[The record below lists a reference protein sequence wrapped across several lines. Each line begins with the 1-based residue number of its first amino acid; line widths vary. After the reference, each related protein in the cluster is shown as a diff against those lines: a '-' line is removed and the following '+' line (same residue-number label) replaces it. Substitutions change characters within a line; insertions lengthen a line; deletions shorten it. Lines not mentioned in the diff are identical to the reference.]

1 LRKQGERER
10 IRDKLRREKEHR
22 PHVSPEDI
30 TDMDVCDAEIIR
42 CLIRLTVTTPSKKRN
57 ENS

>member
-1 LRKQGERER
+1 LRKQGERGR

-30 TDMDVCDAEIIR
+30 TDMDVCDAEIIKLFR
-42 CLIRLTVTTPSKKRN
+42 
-57 ENS
+57 